1 MKERELFLK
10 YRRHVRDLTYV
21 YKRGVS
27 RLERLFVELH
37 EVQCQL
43 VNERH
48 LSTPCGRP
56 MTASDVPRSFIS
68 FRSLGQPKRAHAT
81 SRLALEQRRV
91 AALRQGLHVL
101 KEATDD
107 TIRARCV
114 LQRTLAGEPV
124 DPSETYD
131 ALMTCHIIRAY
142 LIYFTELSCVGF
154 SLQLTA
160 VRGLSLE
167 GVYSFRSYY

>member
-1 MKERELFLK
+1 MEQNRKEGAVLKERELFLK

-68 FRSLGQPKRAHAT
+68 FRSLGQPKRPHAT
-81 SRLALEQRRV
+81 SRLALEQRRAV
-91 AALRQGLHVL
+91 ALRQRLHVL

-107 TIRARCV
+107 TIRARHV

-124 DPSETYD
+124 DPCATYD
-131 ALMTCHIIRAY
+131 ALMTCHLLFVPTEDLLPGPPTWERENDNIR
-142 LIYFTELSCVGF
+142 
-154 SLQLTA
+154 
-160 VRGLSLE
+160 
-167 GVYSFRSYY
+167 